1 MIENDVP
8 ESCISKKSLSDI
20 PETNPEEDK
29 MTPNPLMECS
39 QNTTITSR
47 GNGQKF
53 LKLIHSEKDKI
64 GENSCYVPVSDDEF
78 GILCGKKDEE
88 KMDVPQDAYRDITS
102 EHKTFKL
109 KDAEVQMREL

>member
-8 ESCISKKSLSDI
+8 ESHISQKSLSEI
-20 PETNPEEDK
+20 PETHPEEDK

-53 LKLIHSEKDKI
+53 LKLIHPEKDKT
-64 GENSCYVPVSDDEF
+64 GESSCYAPLSDDEF
-78 GILCGKKDEE
+78 GKI
-88 KMDVPQDAYRDITS
+88 
-102 EHKTFKL
+102 
-109 KDAEVQMREL
+109 